1 MFGIAA
7 VAVTEE
13 TIERAAERSMDALDR
28 RFMEA
33 RSGMTQAAYDA
44 QVKAIDNWARDAL
57 RSLRMT
63 KAGV

>member
-1 MFGIAA
+1 
-7 VAVTEE
+7 
-13 TIERAAERSMDALDR
+13 
-28 RFMEA
+28 MEA